1 MSNSYIRD
9 LLINTYGNKCWLGGK
24 VSHEN
29 PLTYHH
35 IKPVR
40 CGGRTTMNNGALL
53 SLQKHA
59 EFNVLESIYPDLA
72 EEINFYFTVY
82 HGTYPQ
88 GVYERINGI
97 MQLVNT
103 DKHIKNRNKKKISN
117 YQKKLRKKRR

>member
-1 MSNSYIRD
+1 MSNSYVRD

-59 EFNVLESIYPDLA
+59 EFNVLESGF
-72 EEINFYFTVY
+72 IN
-82 HGTYPQ
+82 Q
-88 GVYERINGI
+88 INNPP
-97 MQLVNT
+97 QLVL
-103 DKHIKNRNKKKISN
+103 IEKKKEYI
-117 YQKKLRKKRR
+117 K